1 MAAFSRGDYVRAL
14 EQDTMAQTISKVL
27 YPADDHIS
35 GKRLRLQQQY
45 LLVSA
50 SLQSILSVHYKQYKT
65 FRNLPDKVS
74 IHINDTH
81 PALCVPELMRI
92 LVDENDYDWEEAW
105 DITCRTLSYT
115 NHTVMS
121 EALERWSVDLFREQL
136 PRIYSITAEINRRL
150 MIDLQKVYP
159 ATGASSTIWPSS
171 PTTRCAWPICAWP
184 AATRLTASPLCT
196 PRFSSRA
203 SSGITMCWTTT
214 ASPT

>member
-1 MAAFSRGDYVRAL
+1 MWRTWATRRSWPCPHDLYISGYGTDKVNKLTLWSAEQPHSFDMAAFSRGDYVRAL

-92 LVDENDYDWEEAW
+92 LVDENDYDWDEAW

-136 PRIYSITAEINRRL
+136 PRIYTPSPPRSTA
-150 MIDLQKVYP
+150 
-159 ATGASSTIWPSS
+159 G
-171 PTTRCAWPICAWP
+171 
-184 AATRLTASPLCT
+184 
-196 PRFSSRA
+196 
-203 SSGITMCWTTT
+203 
-214 ASPT
+214 

>member
-1 MAAFSRGDYVRAL
+1 
-14 EQDTMAQTISKVL
+14 
-27 YPADDHIS
+27 
-35 GKRLRLQQQY
+35 
-45 LLVSA
+45 
-50 SLQSILSVHYKQYKT
+50 
-65 FRNLPDKVS
+65 
-74 IHINDTH
+74 
-81 PALCVPELMRI
+81 MRI

-115 NHTVMS
+115 NHTVMA

-159 ATGASSTIWPSS
+159 GD
-171 PTTRCAWPICAWP
+171 WPICAWP
-184 AATRLTASPLCT
+184 AATRSTASPLCT